1 MTVSEMFEL
10 FLAGKQLPSLAA
22 NQARSLLDLARS
34 KLLSLGIR
42 ASETGD
48 LKRDLL
54 EAHRQLTGGGVYAS
68 AGKGPLGN
76 LTGADAERIMAT
88 HKRTGQPILQLLA
101 QHMGHDLAPAPTAKA
116 KPAARPAPAAK
127 ATAPAP
133 APAPGTLAARM
144 TAATTRELASAIVD
158 ETEARRAASLLKTR
172 GQLAAMTAR
181 EAGQFFKS
189 GGKLSD

>member
-42 ASETGD
+42 ATETGD

-68 AGKGPLGN
+68 AGKGPLGK
-76 LTGADAERIMAT
+76 LTAADAERIMAT

-101 QHMGHDLAPAPTAKA
+101 QHMGHDLAPAPAAKA
-116 KPAARPAPAAK
+116 TAPAPAAK

-133 APAPGTLAARM
+133 APAPSSTRPPSANA
-144 TAATTRELASAIVD
+144 RELAAALID
-158 ETEARRAASLLKTR
+158 EQDRRDAAAKVRTR
-172 GQLAAMTAR
+172 AQLAAMTPR
-181 EAGQFFKS
+181 EVGRFFKS
-189 GGKLSD
+189 GGKLTD